1 MGSNVRPISVSI
13 PLFPCV
19 NALPSKNTASLFIY
33 CVRRDLGHGQ
43 PRFSSESR
51 LESNLEKLRTGVWCN
66 VGWASTNQQ
75 WICCKNALIL
85 KRNNYTNKNTRTTRY
100 LNLEWTRLDWP
111 EVSFFTYN
119 FTSIVRLKC
128 TDTPLN
134 VCCSAVIMPLFVLNC
149 LDGDLAFIL
158 SLLFCCQFFV

>member
-1 MGSNVRPISVSI
+1 MGSNVRPISDFSVSI

-51 LESNLEKLRTGVWCN
+51 LESNLEKLRTGVWCI

-75 WICCKNALIL
+75 WTCCKNALIL
-85 KRNNYTNKNTRTTRY
+85 KRNFTYKNTRTTHY
-100 LNLEWTRLDWP
+100 LNLERTRLNWA
-111 EVSFFTYN
+111 EVFY
-119 FTSIVRLKC
+119 LY
-128 TDTPLN
+128 L
-134 VCCSAVIMPLFVLNC
+134 
-149 LDGDLAFIL
+149 
-158 SLLFCCQFFV
+158 